1 MVTKAQKAKVAAEK
15 KRIADLDARFRAAK
29 KNADFANRN
38 VKPPSLTE
46 SLTGEQKN
54 AATFVT
60 NLFKE
65 YGLETLA
72 PKIIQYIREGYS
84 SDTVAIMLQETAE
97 FKERFKANEARR
109 KAGLSVLSPAEY
121 ISTER
126 SYRQLMQESGLPVGF
141 YDTNEDFQSFIAKD
155 VSPTEVK
162 SRIDAAK
169 TWYNTLTPETKRTYL
184 DWYEGGVK
192 KFNES
197 DIVAAALDVDR
208 ATSIVQQRFNAA
220 RIASATGVSRGLAEQ
235 AGAVA
240 GADITSALTTA
251 AQESETVEKLSSIY
265 GSDATAADVVREA
278 FLGDTGSAQKRRRL
292 ASQERAAFAG
302 SSGLAQGSL
311 ARGKG
316 QI

>member
-1 MVTKAQKAKVAAEK
+1 MATKKQ
-15 KRIADLDARFRAAK
+15 IADAKKKLSKSVAIVNAAK
-29 KNADFANRN
+29 KRAAYAKRN
-38 VKPPSLTE
+38 TVPPSP
-46 SLTGEQKN
+46 SQGLTGEQKN

-65 YGLETLA
+65 YGLSTLA

-84 SDTVAIMLQETAE
+84 SDTVAIMLQETPE
-97 FKERFKANEARR
+97 FKERFKANEERR

-126 SYRQLMQESGLPVGF
+126 SYRQLMQEAGLPVGF

-169 TWYNTLTPETKRTYL
+169 TWYNTLTPDTKRTYL

-192 KFNES
+192 KFTEA
-197 DIVAAALDVDR
+197 DIVASALDVDR
-208 ATSIVQQRFNAA
+208 ATAIVQQRFNAA

-235 AGAVA
+235 AGAIA
-240 GADITSALTTA
+240 GNDITSSLVTA

-265 GSDATAADVVREA
+265 GGDATASDVVREA
-278 FLGDTGSAQKRRRL
+278 FLGDTGSASKRRRL
-292 ASQERAAFAG
+292 ASQERAAFSG

-311 ARGKG
+311 KSDKG